1 MDQQDKQKDKQKQG
15 ERQKIKIR
23 LNLIDSIILV
33 VVLAVGGYFAWQG
46 LNTHDAVTTVQTQT
60 ITYTVL
66 MNEMRAGTG
75 QMVVPGSRLVDS
87 VKNFEMGTVVSAEVI
102 TAEKQVLDHENRTY
116 RTSYLEGYE
125 DVYAVVEVDVVDY
138 GTYVEA
144 GGGFR
149 LRAGA
154 TVFLRGDGYM
164 AAGYITQVD
173 RLEG

>member
-1 MDQQDKQKDKQKQG
+1 MDQQEKQTPKQG
-15 ERQKIKIR
+15 EKQKIKIR
-23 LNLIDSIILV
+23 LNLLDSIILV
-33 VVLAVGGYFAWQG
+33 VVLAVGGYLAWQG
-46 LNTHDAVTTVQTQT
+46 LNTHETVNTVQTQT

-75 QMVVPGSRLVDS
+75 ALVVPGSRLVDS
-87 VKNFEMGTVVSAEVI
+87 VKNYEMGRVVSAQVI
-102 TAEKQVLDHENRTY
+102 PAEKQVLDHQGRTY